1 MHLFLEKKNT
11 KEKPKLYLLHYLKK
25 NSLYINKRD
34 TEDNL
39 EHCFMFM
46 RVFDSVVV
54 IVFQIIFRVELHVN
68 DVFLFLKNNF
78 WHQHIKT
85 I

>member
-25 NSLYINKRD
+25 NSLYMNKRD

-39 EHCFMFM
+39 EHCFMSK
-46 RVFDSVVV
+46 RVFYSVVV
-54 IVFQIIFRVELHVN
+54 VAF
-68 DVFLFLKNNF
+68 
-78 WHQHIKT
+78 
-85 I
+85 